1 MVGERTRAG
10 TELTRNGSVEGG
22 AVDNI
27 LLDTGC
33 SRTLVHQEWVPRG
46 RMLDREGL
54 AIRCVHGDT
63 VLYPITL
70 LQDVVG
76 MRTMEV
82 RGAVDCTRGC
92 TAGNRCSRTS

>member
-1 MVGERTRAG
+1 
-10 TELTRNGSVEGG
+10 
-22 AVDNI
+22 
-27 LLDTGC
+27 
-33 SRTLVHQEWVPRG
+33 
-46 RMLDREGL
+46 MLDREGL